1 MNERI
6 IYQQPGQL
14 LSILIPCACGL
25 SIVQIGQKDVP
36 DGVPFWIVEATDI
49 PSDRTFREAWE
60 IDMEQLG
67 EPDGHGGTF
76 VDPEGELA

>member
-14 LSILIPCACGL
+14 LSIIIPCACGL

-36 DGVPFWIVEATDI
+36 VGVPFWIVDADTLPTD
-49 PSDRTFREAWE
+49 RAFRDAWE
-60 IDMEQLG
+60 LDVASMG
-67 EPDGHGGTF
+67 EPSGFGG
-76 VDPEGELA
+76 EA